1 MFRIVFLSA
10 LVVFAASDPT
20 KTIVGNAVATPQ
32 LSTLVK
38 VLTSKG
44 YEGVLKALNSP
55 GTFTVFAP
63 NDDAFSRAHVDP
75 SYVDLVTQVLYYH
88 VLGSVVKSS
97 DLAAL
102 QFPHTLMSSP
112 DYVNIGKGTGQ
123 VLEVVKN
130 EHGVFI
136 RDGQRYAAK
145 VVIADVVCSN
155 GVVHIID
162 EVLFF
167 ADVVSKTAVR
177 SGLHELVAAVA
188 KAKLVAAVDNTTS
201 LTIFAPTDDALNKAG
216 WDKLSISELTAVL
229 TYHVVPAVA
238 YSTEVKTES
247 LPTLNGKTLSVTVDA
262 KGIKVNGIDV
272 VMPNV
277 LTKNGVVHVIDGVL
291 IPPSFKNRKIVRSR
305 SVTDL
310 L

>member
-1 MFRIVFLSA
+1 MI
-10 LVVFAASDPT
+10 FAASDPS

-44 YEGVLKALNSP
+44 YEGVLKALDSP

-63 NDDAFSRAHVDP
+63 NDEAFARAHVDP
-75 SYVDLVTQVLYYH
+75 SYVALVTQVLYYH

-97 DLAAL
+97 DLVGL
-102 QFPHTLMSSP
+102 QFPHTLMNNP
-112 DYVNIGKGTGQ
+112 DYVNIGNKTGQ
-123 VLEVVKN
+123 VLEVIKN

-136 RDGQRYAAK
+136 RDGQRFAAK
-145 VVIADVVCSN
+145 VVIADVICSN

-167 ADVVSKTAVR
+167 ADEVSKTAAR
-177 SGLHELVAAVA
+177 SGLHELVAAVV
-188 KAKLVAAVDNTTS
+188 KANLVGAVDNTSS
-201 LTIFAPTDDALNKAG
+201 LTIFAPTDEALQKAG
-216 WDKLSISELTAVL
+216 WEKLTVAELTAVL

-247 LPTLNGKTLSVTVDA
+247 LPTLNGKPLSVTVDDH
-262 KGIKVNGIDV
+262 GVKVNGIDV
-272 VMPNV
+272 ILPNV

-291 IPPSFKNRKIVRSR
+291 IPPSFKDRKIVRSR
-305 SVTDL
+305 SITDL